1 MNPYGA
7 KQEFPF
13 QVNFLGDFEEI
24 ADSRSRGCQ
33 RHAQHGVIRS
43 GAVVGATPVR
53 FVLYVLGG
61 GIGQTLAAAQDA
73 LSQQQLLG
81 GGIKKQVTQ
90 AEAELA
96 ALGDGPKGDT
106 SRLNR
111 FWNQLPEWFPA
122 ALACFARPIKRP
134 ALKRGSRP
142 IPNRSHQR
150 RPNRG
155 AALPRQ
161 PACLGLVAGKW

>member
-1 MNPYGA
+1 M
-7 KQEFPF
+7 
-13 QVNFLGDFEEI
+13 NFLGDFEEI
-24 ADSRSRGCQ
+24 ADSR
-33 RHAQHGVIRS
+33 
-43 GAVVGATPVR
+43 AVVGFAKGMR
-53 FVLYVLGG
+53 NLALFVLVLWLGYAGAFLMPAVLGG

-73 LSQQQLLG
+73 LSQQQILG

-111 FWNQLPEWFPA
+111 FWNQLPEWVPA
-122 ALACFARPIKRP
+122 ALACFARLTKRLV
-134 ALKRGSRP
+134 LKRGSRP

-161 PACLGLVAGKW
+161 SACLGPIAGKW